1 MEAVMRALLVL
12 LLLVS
17 FTPGVLAQSRPVAH
31 RGAWISLGYGADP
44 WWSTCLRCE
53 RAERTVPANDLGDG
67 GYIAVGGTLNSSVL
81 LGAQVDFWGRQRDSE
96 EVVLFSGIVQ
106 GYPLGGG
113 GLYLKGGVGAG
124 TSSPARGDT
133 QDRHWGVGLI
143 AGTGY
148 DLRLYRAW
156 IVSPYL
162 HYVRLTPGRDS
173 PAEKSTLQFGL
184 ALSWY

>member
-1 MEAVMRALLVL
+1 MEVVMRALLVL

-17 FTPGVLAQSRPVAH
+17 FAPSVLAQSRPVAH

-44 WWSTCLRCE
+44 WWSSCLTCE
-53 RAERTVPANDLGDG
+53 RSSVALPAGDLGEG
-67 GYIAVGGTLNSSVL
+67 GYIAVGGTLNSSLL
-81 LGAQVDFWGRQRDSE
+81 LGAQVDFWGRQRDAE
-96 EVVLFSGIVQ
+96 QLILLSGIAQ
-106 GYPLGGG
+106 AYPFGGA
-113 GLYLKGGVGAG
+113 GLYVKGGVGAG
-124 TSSPARGDT
+124 TSSTAGEDT
-133 QDRHWGVGLI
+133 RDRLWGVL

-148 DLRLYRAW
+148 DLRLNRAW

-162 HYVRLTPGRDS
+162 HYVRLTPRRGS